1 MMAKGDHVIE
11 LWEASIFFK
20 TRNQIAR
27 TVLPRH
33 CQWLV
38 PWVPTYQLSRA
49 SSRRARL
56 SPPRDTKWLQKL
68 SLKMIPCGES
78 DTEYIV
84 ERQVWFEHKGL
95 ASYRVEH
102 IIFIS

>member
-56 SPPRDTKWLQKL
+56 S
-68 SLKMIPCGES
+68 
-78 DTEYIV
+78 
-84 ERQVWFEHKGL
+84 ERPFPLPAIQNG
-95 ASYRVEH
+95 YR
-102 IIFIS
+102 S